1 MPIIVE
7 IVSGPRHRFCR
18 FAACA
23 AGRRAANTHFER
35 ARARTAKC
43 MAFQPGA
50 QAAGR
55 TGKSEVFSGPG
66 GLNPTLRSWI
76 RRVSRPKP
84 ET

>member
-7 IVSGPRHRFCR
+7 LVSGPKHRFCR

-23 AGRRAANTHFER
+23 AGRRAANMHFER

-43 MAFQPGA
+43 MACQPGA

-55 TGKSEVFSGPG
+55 SGVKAKFSRVG
-66 GLNPTLRSWI
+66 GLESDT
-76 RRVSRPKP
+76 P
-84 ET
+84 ELDSEGFPAEA